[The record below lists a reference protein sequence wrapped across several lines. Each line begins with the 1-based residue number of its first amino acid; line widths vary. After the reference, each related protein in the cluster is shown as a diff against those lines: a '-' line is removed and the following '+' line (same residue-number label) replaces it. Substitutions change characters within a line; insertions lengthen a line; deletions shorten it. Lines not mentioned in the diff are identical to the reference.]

1 MSISPELTTV
11 EGGVIPLEKGSIHTQ
26 NALLICID
34 DSQLASP
41 QDKAGVVLYS
51 RRVETIGRGKENS
64 ILLDSASI
72 SRQHASISV
81 TNQHWTIRDLGSSNG
96 VFINNRA
103 VTQARLKNGVII
115 KFGSI
120 PFRFEVDDI
129 EGGAKVSNS
138 QAPHE
143 VDDAG
148 KTMLFRDVRAASRL
162 LDDTGVDIAADEI
175 AEQAARKKQKKE
187 GAIGLI
193 VKAAEKKD
201 EADDGAL
208 PKAKTPVYLRVFYGL
223 CFILLFVAIYVAAN
237 TIIQRNAL
245 ESMRETVNK
254 FVRFEV
260 KKNNIE
266 NFPAEMRRISEIKN
280 EIKKLLEKDEKSIDL
295 KRLLGK
301 VIFLQ
306 IERNFYEMESVN
318 KHDEARSVIGAARLE
333 LQKEIPEIYGDAQD
347 VSEPE
352 AMLRLMEGIVMFNEF
367 AEKYPNPRAKDVVL
381 SRSEFDNL
389 LKRKEEDAKLSKEIN
404 MDILT
409 LPYLGEM
416 LELRKQRLRLLDRW
430 QLVFRTNPDF

>member
-1 MSISPELTTV
+1 M
-11 EGGVIPLEKGSIHTQ
+11 
-26 NALLICID
+26 
-34 DSQLASP
+34 
-41 QDKAGVVLYS
+41 
-51 RRVETIGRGKENS
+51 
-64 ILLDSASI
+64 
-72 SRQHASISV
+72 
-81 TNQHWTIRDLGSSNG
+81 
-96 VFINNRA
+96 
-103 VTQARLKNGVII
+103 
-115 KFGSI
+115 
-120 PFRFEVDDI
+120 
-129 EGGAKVSNS
+129 
-138 QAPHE
+138 
-143 VDDAG
+143 
-148 KTMLFRDVRAASRL
+148 
-162 LDDTGVDIAADEI
+162 
-175 AEQAARKKQKKE
+175 
-187 GAIGLI
+187 
-193 VKAAEKKD
+193 
-201 EADDGAL
+201 
-208 PKAKTPVYLRVFYGL
+208 
-223 CFILLFVAIYVAAN
+223 
-237 TIIQRNAL
+237 
-245 ESMRETVNK
+245 
-254 FVRFEV
+254 
-260 KKNNIE
+260 
-266 NFPAEMRRISEIKN
+266 
-280 EIKKLLEKDEKSIDL
+280 